1 MSEQPGT
8 SSRPVT
14 VAELL
19 ARNASGS
26 GGSSDGGR
34 SRRHHRGERAG
45 GISVA
50 ELTGEIPVIREP
62 VAEDR
67 VDRER
72 EDAQDDRQ
80 DARDA
85 ESAAKADVNAAES
98 EVPAEED
105 GAAEPAPDGEA
116 DGAEADG
123 AEADGAEADAGAEP
137 DAEAEHDAEA
147 VADAHVDSDDS
158 EPVGDAD
165 YDAEPDVDT
174 DDDAEPVDDAEFGEA
189 ADADADEESA
199 GVASVQESEP
209 DTVPDS
215 APDLEPW
222 AGGAPEPAGGTPTV
236 AEMLARSDA
245 PVEAIGGEPGATA
258 TAVIPVAEPAAED
271 AVADPAVAQDA
282 DVAAPETDDTDAAEQ
297 GGNRGA
303 VRQWAGLALQVI
315 VGVAVGAAVFKGFEK
330 LWDSLPYVALVLS
343 VLVILG
349 LVAVVRILRKTDDII
364 SLLLAMVVGV
374 VVTLGP
380 LAFVLSTQ

>member
-72 EDAQDDRQ
+72 EDAQVDRQ

-85 ESAAKADVNAAES
+85 ESAAETDVDAAES

-116 DGAEADG
+116 DGAEAD
-123 AEADGAEADAGAEP
+123 AEAEHDAEP

-147 VADAHVDSDDS
+147 GADAHVDSDDS
-158 EPVGDAD
+158 EPVGDAE
-165 YDAEPDVDT
+165 YDAEPDVDA
-174 DDDAEPVDDAEFGEA
+174 DYDAEPVDGADFGEV
-189 ADADADEESA
+189 ADADADEETA

-209 DTVPDS
+209 DTVPG
-215 APDLEPW
+215 AGPDLEPW
-222 AGGAPEPAGGTPTV
+222 AGGAPESAGGTPTV

-282 DVAAPETDDTDAAEQ
+282 DVAAPDTEDTDAAEQ

>member
-1 MSEQPGT
+1 M
-8 SSRPVT
+8 T

-19 ARNASGS
+19 ARNASDS
-26 GGSSDGGR
+26 GGSSNGGR
-34 SRRHHRGERAG
+34 TRRHHRGERAG

-72 EDAQDDRQ
+72 QE
-80 DARDA
+80 ARDDA
-85 ESAAKADVNAAES
+85 ERATEDSGGPEAD
-98 EVPAEED
+98 P
-105 GAAEPAPDGEA
+105 GAAEAAPDAVDDGV
-116 DGAEADG
+116 DGAELEANPEAE
-123 AEADGAEADAGAEP
+123 AEADPE
-137 DAEAEHDAEA
+137 AEAEAGSGADPDADADAEYD
-147 VADAHVDSDDS
+147 ADA
-158 EPVGDAD
+158 DA
-165 YDAEPDVDT
+165 DAEPDVGEESVGGASDQE
-174 DDDAEPVDDAEFGEA
+174 AEPESGQDAGPDQEPEA
-189 ADADADEESA
+189 GA
-199 GVASVQESEP
+199 
-209 DTVPDS
+209 
-215 APDLEPW
+215 AP
-222 AGGAPEPAGGTPTV
+222 APTGGTPTV
-236 AEMLARSDA
+236 GEMLARSDA
-245 PVEAIGGEPGATA
+245 PVASISGDPGATA
-258 TAVIPVAEPAAED
+258 TAVIPVAEPAPED
-271 AVADPAVAQDA
+271 AEAEPAAAQTTVFESGVADPAVTEDA
-282 DVAAPETDDTDAAEQ
+282 GADAEDAGAGPEDADAAEQ